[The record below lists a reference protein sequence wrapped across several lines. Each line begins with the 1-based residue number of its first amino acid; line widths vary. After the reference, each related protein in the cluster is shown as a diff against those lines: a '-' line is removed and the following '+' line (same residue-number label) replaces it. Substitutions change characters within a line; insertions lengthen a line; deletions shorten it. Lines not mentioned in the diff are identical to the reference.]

1 MTATV
6 TGGGTGTASG
16 SGAASGAGTPPGSP
30 PPARRAARPGRL
42 GFLRASTTPGKFRLI
57 RAGLV
62 LGCLAW
68 GALAALMVGQHASA
82 ARDAAST
89 SEPLSLAAQQ
99 MYQSLADADVTASTG
114 YLFGRTLPFAY
125 QQRYQRDIAAA
136 TADLKE
142 VTAASGG
149 AADPAIGA
157 SLSTLAADLPVYT
170 GYVEDGVTYNSLG
183 YPAGGS
189 FIEVAS
195 EQMHLTLLP
204 AARNVYAYENA
215 RLAAASAQATG
226 LPLAAVTLAAALVL
240 GFFLVRSQRWLSQRT
255 QRTLN
260 VGLLTASVAGVVALA
275 WLAAALLSG
284 RADLLRATGHGS
296 SPAETLAQ
304 ADIAALQARGDE
316 TLNLISRTGDADFQQ
331 DFRAAQGRFTTLLA
345 AADQQSTGSA
355 AGPIAAARRDA
366 NAWFAVNQ
374 QAQALDKKY
383 DYGAETQL
391 VIGKGANTAGT
402 LFSRLEADLA
412 AAIRADQAVFA
423 DGAAAGSDAF
433 TGLQAGV
440 SVLAVI
446 MAAGCAWGLSRR
458 LAEYR

>member
-16 SGAASGAGTPPGSP
+16 SGTPSGSP
-30 PPARRAARPGRL
+30 PPARPAARPGRL

-114 YLFGRTLPFAY
+114 YLYGRTQPFDNR
-125 QQRYQRDIAAA
+125 QRYQRDIAAA

-149 AADPAIGA
+149 TADPAVGG
-157 SLSTLAADLPVYT
+157 SLSTLAADLPVYA

-226 LPLAAVTLAAALVL
+226 LPLAVVTLAAALVL

-331 DFRAAQGRFTTLLA
+331 DFRAVQGRLTTLLA
-345 AADQQSTGSA
+345 TADQQSTGSA

-374 QAQALDKKY
+374 QVQALDKVH

-391 VIGKGANTAGT
+391 VIGKSANTAGT
-402 LFSRLEADLA
+402 LFNRLEADLA

-440 SVLAVI
+440 AVLAVI